1 MNKKALVLFTA
12 LIAMITLSGCLQQ
25 VRYKVK
31 EVQSDVF
38 GLRRVV
44 TVYSLDG
51 KPIKT
56 IDGKFKIVYPANNRM
71 EFINEDGKK
80 TTVAGLYTTII
91 EEK

>member
-38 GLRRVV
+38 GLRRAV

-71 EFINEDGKK
+71 EFINEDGRK